1 MSWHG
6 WAADRAAL
14 RVGTIIVVYVLAIMT
29 DVDGFC
35 VRRVCP
41 SWTWWYRS
49 LDMGMAVAY
58 GAEEASQCH
67 HLERTDSAQRNCPS
81 WEKTLPG
88 AWQVPVLHGDQPM

>member
-1 MSWHG
+1 
-6 WAADRAAL
+6 
-14 RVGTIIVVYVLAIMT
+14 MT
-29 DVDGFC
+29 EVDGFC
-35 VRRVCP
+35 VRRLFP

-88 AWQVPVLHGDQPM
+88 AWQVPVLHEINLCDLLESSPVHKDTPI